1 MILSSSE
8 GMWMQTVS
16 MGLGFRFRVHL
27 IQIHILHILFPLL
40 SLNPKPIRTRC
51 KPEQSQWQ
59 PSFSKS
65 ARTVKVSSCLN
76 QTHEWNAWNRKYR
89 VPCVCCKLLFHITN
103 LSKKT
108 GWILPFLTPQRS
120 LSPTIFHVHLG
131 RVLVTYLLCYKD
143 LSKTFSG
150 SSVGGATADMG
161 LSRNGLREWENK
173 LASTFAFCLALTFP
187 VEFRYSARIPGWNLS
202 KRVTT
207 PSLSRS
213 LQSLASFK
221 ADGAFS
227 ILTH

>member
-1 MILSSSE
+1 MNE
-8 GMWMQTVS
+8 M
-16 MGLGFRFRVHL
+16 
-27 IQIHILHILFPLL
+27 
-40 SLNPKPIRTRC
+40 
-51 KPEQSQWQ
+51 PEIGNTE
-59 PSFSKS
+59 F
-65 ARTVKVSSCLN
+65 
-76 QTHEWNAWNRKYR
+76 H
-89 VPCVCCKLLFHITN
+89 VCCKLLFHITN

-108 GWILPFLTPQRS
+108 GWILPFFTPQRS
-120 LSPTIFHVHLG
+120 LLPTIFHVYLG

-161 LSRNGLREWENK
+161 LSRNGLRERENK

-187 VEFRYSARIPGWNLS
+187 VKFRYSARIPGWNLS